1 MENGKRKMENES
13 FESAERFLGD
23 PYPRTRWPSYKGP
36 PKAEDFF
43 CLRFEPDRLGC

>member
-1 MENGKRKMENES
+1 MTNDTDQS
-13 FESAERFLGD
+13 LESAERFWADRIRGPD
-23 PYPRTRWPSYKGP
+23 GPPSQGP